1 MLWQSRLRQRNLP
14 DSHYHYDGD
23 SHYHYDGDSHYHYDG
38 DSHNLDVDEHNLDVD
53 EYYYTTASCHLC
65 SESMFPGKLVL

>member
-23 SHYHYDGDSHYHYDG
+23 SHYHYDGDSHYHYDAYVHTEWRYLQPRRH
-38 DSHNLDVDEHNLDVD
+38 S
-53 EYYYTTASCHLC
+53 
-65 SESMFPGKLVL
+65 VL